1 MRKLG
6 IALLVIVV
14 LLVAAAL
21 IVPHVIDINS
31 YHAQIQ
37 SQLEKKLGRQVSLGP
52 MSLSLFPPSFQV
64 SNAVIG
70 EDKNFNTARAF
81 ATADRLA
88 VSIKLLP
95 LLRKEV
101 GILPPLASKA
111 SPPRLRGQQRIRRL
125 LLKPPIHSR
134 LRRKTKPSSP
144 PKNLS
149 LLTCAS
155 AMARWQLPIC
165 KNISHAL
172 FMIILTW
179 T

>member
-6 IALLVIVV
+6 IALLVIIV

-21 IVPHVIDINS
+21 IIPHVIDINS

-52 MSLSLFPPSFQV
+52 MSLSLFPPSFEV

-70 EDKNFNTARAF
+70 EDKNFNTGRSF
-81 ATADRLA
+81 ATADKLS
-88 VSIKLLP
+88 VSIGLMP

-101 GILPPLASKA
+101 DVKSLELV
-111 SPPRLRGQQRIRRL
+111 Q
-125 LLKPPIHSR
+125 PPIHSR

-172 FMIILTW
+172 FMITLIW